1 MATLIVIVGRRVMMV
16 MIVATVLVVVLFVVM
31 VVVVILVV
39 VVVVI
44 VIVIVVVVVVV
55 VEVAP
60 LLLRTSEA
68 ANAFLGDGGD
78 AFAAEGFRLHLHDEG
93 ARTALLALA
102 PGTRV
107 RPVFGVAFVGAHSD
121 RFLAADWERTVLHAD
136 AHARA
141 QLAFQRGFFYGSP
154 VALGFEGLQTA
165 VAVSGTSVAART
177 GLDGFVFHQRT
188 HRVLGARLRQQHA
201 FVVSAFAF
209 LARMFGG
216 GGVAICFRPSIG
228 DGARNPRALVC
239 ASRKVNFF
247 WFFKDWEI
255 VMRVLG

>member
-1 MATLIVIVGRRVMMV
+1 MV

-31 VVVVILVV
+31 VVVVIMVV
-39 VVVVI
+39 VVGVI
-44 VIVIVVVVVVV
+44 VIVVV

-60 LLLRTSEA
+60 LLLRPSEA

-78 AFAAEGFRLHLHDEG
+78 AFAAEGLRLHLHDEG

-121 RFLAADWERTVLHAD
+121 RFLAADGERTVLHAD

-209 LARMFGG
+209 LAR
-216 GGVAICFRPSIG
+216 
-228 DGARNPRALVC
+228 
-239 ASRKVNFF
+239 
-247 WFFKDWEI
+247 
-255 VMRVLG
+255 

>member
-1 MATLIVIVGRRVMMV
+1 MV
-16 MIVATVLVVVLFVVM
+16 VATVLVVVVFA
-31 VVVVILVV
+31 VVVVILVEV
-39 VVVVI
+39 LV
-44 VIVIVVVVVVV
+44 VIVIVVVVVDVV
-55 VEVAP
+55 QVAL
-60 LLLRTSEA
+60 LLLRASEA

-78 AFAAEGFRLHLHDEG
+78 AFAAEGLRLHLHDEG

-102 PGTRV
+102 PGARV

-121 RFLAADWERTVLHAD
+121 RFLAADGERTVLHAD

-141 QLAFQRGFFYGSP
+141 QLALQRGFFYGSP

-188 HRVLGARLRQQHA
+188 HRIFGARLRQQHA

-216 GGVAICFRPSIG
+216 GGVTICFRPSVG

-239 ASRKVNFF
+239 AFREVNFF
-247 WFFKDWEI
+247 RFFKDWEI